1 MNDDVRLKAKAEY
14 DIISAENSDDCGRA
28 AEKLVISKSFK
39 RHHEKREKHEKYE
52 NLENSAKTT
61 EFGAVSSPNV
71 SKNSYTLQKS
81 PKQSKSSHDFRNSE
95 ESSTSIE
102 KNSGTLLSRKTD
114 AILDHN
120 RALLEYQKE
129 TDIVKTL
136 QKKVGNYKKKGT
148 QDRLGRSMGEESDII
163 WTTRIKL
170 VYVQLSGFVENY
182 MNLAKMARIV
192 IEKTEN

>member
-39 RHHEKREKHEKYE
+39 RHHEKRE
-52 NLENSAKTT
+52 NPENSAKTT

-71 SKNSYTLQKS
+71 SKTSYTLQKS
-81 PKQSKSSHDFRNSE
+81 PKQSKSSHDFRNSGG
-95 ESSTSIE
+95 SSTSIE
-102 KNSGTLLSRKTD
+102 KNSGTQLSRKTD

-170 VYVQLSGFVENY
+170 VYVQLSGFVEN
-182 MNLAKMARIV
+182 
-192 IEKTEN
+192 